1 MLKSIGV
8 PPLLS
13 LHLLFPILCLLGVM
27 LVTPGNTPL
36 HYAAWPRRAEH
47 HRKAA
52 DPSVFPVH
60 FFHPIRSTNLN
71 PLLNVMSLFVTPG
84 NTPLHYAACRGVLN
98 IIVRLLASG
107 AEPDMA
113 NVQGSTPLHKACM
126 FGQNAVVKKLV
137 E

>member
-1 MLKSIGV
+1 MPSTNERGT
-8 PPLLS
+8 
-13 LHLLFPILCLLGVM
+13 LFSTPCSVSGEC
-27 LVTPGNTPL
+27 LVTSCVVL
-36 HYAAWPRRAEH
+36 R
-47 HRKAA
+47 
-52 DPSVFPVH
+52 V
-60 FFHPIRSTNLN
+60 I
-71 PLLNVMSLFVTPG
+71 PG

-98 IIVRLLASG
+98 IIVRLLGSG